1 MMTLQTRKR
10 RHAADVSTI
19 LEPTDRADYILY
31 FFHSP
36 LGHLHSF
43 RFPRQS
49 YYSLPRGDFHSNVM
63 ITGDE
68 GSEDE
73 SDEAN
78 ILLPDVT
85 ECKFRVDLVKGF
97 QELFQVVKK
106 KRVKIKDTDEAL

>member
-1 MMTLQTRKR
+1 
-10 RHAADVSTI
+10 
-19 LEPTDRADYILY
+19 
-31 FFHSP
+31 
-36 LGHLHSF
+36 
-43 RFPRQS
+43 
-49 YYSLPRGDFHSNVM
+49 M